1 MWIHK
6 TGYLTQ
12 LRVSS
17 YSEKLKQKIF
27 LMSLRRPMMRAIHLI
42 SGLQKQ

>member
-1 MWIHK
+1 MFLFFFYLCSVVKMKQYIMWIHK

-12 LRVSS
+12 LHVSS

-27 LMSLRRPMMRAIHLI
+27 
-42 SGLQKQ
+42 